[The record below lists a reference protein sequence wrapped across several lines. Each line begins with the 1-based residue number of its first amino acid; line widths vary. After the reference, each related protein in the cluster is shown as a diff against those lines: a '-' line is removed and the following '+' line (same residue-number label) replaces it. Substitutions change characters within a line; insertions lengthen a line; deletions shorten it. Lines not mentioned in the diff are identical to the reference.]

1 MTYTKEICLGVQEC
15 FYGKIKIYMPG
26 RVTRIRF
33 VAYDGSLK
41 PSSEPFRTREQL
53 EQILATITIKS
64 VL

>member
-1 MTYTKEICLGVQEC
+1 
-15 FYGKIKIYMPG
+15 MPG